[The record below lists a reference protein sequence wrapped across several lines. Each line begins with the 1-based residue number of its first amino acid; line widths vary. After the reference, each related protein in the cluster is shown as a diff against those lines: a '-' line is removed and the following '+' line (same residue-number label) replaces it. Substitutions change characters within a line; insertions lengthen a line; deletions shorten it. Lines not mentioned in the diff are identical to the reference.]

1 MISPTSLSEYC
12 STIGF
17 CFKLQLIKALNLLC
31 YSLIQKCLFG
41 EGREQAK
48 ILKIKCRT
56 SAAKAQK
63 NKISDEQFCE
73 ISKRVELEESK
84 KVNDNFST
92 SERRNVVIRR
102 FNSQNNNFKTNE
114 MALHQRFLEM
124 KI

>member
-1 MISPTSLSEYC
+1 MISLTSLAECC

-17 CFKLQLIKALNLLC
+17 CFKLQLIKAINLLC

-48 ILKIKCRT
+48 ILKMKCRT

-63 NKISDEQFCE
+63 NKIPDEQFCE
-73 ISKRVELEESK
+73 IYKRVELEESK
-84 KVNDNFST
+84 KVNDSFST
-92 SERRNVVIRR
+92 LEQRNVTRR

-124 KI
+124 KN